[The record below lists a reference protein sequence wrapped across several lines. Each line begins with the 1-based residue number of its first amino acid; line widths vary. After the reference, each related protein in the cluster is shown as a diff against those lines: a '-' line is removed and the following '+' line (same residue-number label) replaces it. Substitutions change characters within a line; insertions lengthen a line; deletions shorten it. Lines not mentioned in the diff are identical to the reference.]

1 MNQKKPKFDTNPTE
15 NASQSILSWLI
26 LIILALVWGS
36 SFILIKKGLD
46 TFSPAQTASIR
57 VFVGFLTLIPM
68 ALFSIKHVPL
78 VKWKYLLLSGSLG
91 VFFPAFLFAFAQT
104 EVSSLLAGIL
114 NSLTPLFALLVGV
127 LFFGQKGSVSKYV
140 GVLIGFL
147 GTITLILI
155 NPNTDGSEISLNGY
169 ALLVVLA
176 ALMYGTNVNMI
187 KTYLGNL
194 PPLHVSTLS
203 LFVIGPLATG
213 AVLSLEIPNTYQSHP
228 LGNQSLLALVILGFV
243 STGLATVLFY
253 KLLQMTN
260 PLFASSVTYIIP
272 IVAVAW
278 GLLDG
283 ETLNFIHIF
292 SMLMIIAGVWMVNRT

>member
-1 MNQKKPKFDTNPTE
+1 MNQKKPKIHTNPTE
-15 NASQSILSWLI
+15 NTPQSLLSWLI
-26 LIILALVWGS
+26 LITLALVWGS

-46 TFSPAQTASIR
+46 TFSPAQAASIR

-68 ALFSIKHVPL
+68 ALFSIKHIPVS
-78 VKWKYLLLSGSLG
+78 KWKYLLLSGSLG

-127 LFFGQKGSVSKYV
+127 LFFGQKGSVSKYI
-140 GVLIGFL
+140 GVLIGFV

-155 NPNTDGSEISLNGY
+155 NPNTNGGQISINGY

-176 ALMYGTNVNMI
+176 ALMYGVNVNMI

-194 PPLHVSTLS
+194 PPLYVSTLS
-203 LFVIGPLATG
+203 LFVIGPFATV
-213 AVLSLEIPNTYQSHP
+213 AVLSLEIPETYQSDP
-228 LGNQSLLALVILGFV
+228 LGNQSLLALVVLGFV

-272 IVAVAW
+272 IIAVMW
-278 GLLDG
+278 GLSDG
-283 ETLNFIHIF
+283 EHLGFVHIF
-292 SMLMIIAGVWMVNRT
+292 SMLMIITGVWMVNRT